1 MGLSLASPPPLFSSI
16 EKNSRIK
23 MACEPLEQQDG
34 FFSGEVSFVSKKN
47 FPSTELESR
56 EHETRLS
63 KLCSRGHW
71 RPAEDAELKKLV
83 ALYGP
88 QNWNLIAEKLE
99 GRSGKSCRL
108 RWYNQLDPRIN
119 RNAFTKEEEQRLLSA
134 HKCYGNKWAL
144 IARLFPWRTDNAVK
158 NHWHVIMARRQR
170 VKSDAYRRRKQSN
183 SSCIKSSCISGST
196 ITSNKDE
203 FVAACTDLS
212 LSSSFTST
220 SFHQYSYK
228 NPIEYLIG
236 SDGKLV
242 AGRTDHSDNS
252 DPEFESS
259 LTEPM
264 INQNINNFFLKNTDH
279 KKKKI
284 KLPFIDFLGVGAK

>member
-1 MGLSLASPPPLFSSI
+1 MGLPLASPPPLFSSI
-16 EKNSRIK
+16 EKNVRAK
-23 MACEPLEQQDG
+23 MTGVPLEQQDG

-47 FPSTELESR
+47 LHSTELESR

-63 KLCSRGHW
+63 KLCTRGHW
-71 RPAEDAELKKLV
+71 RPAEDAELKKL
-83 ALYGP
+83 
-88 QNWNLIAEKLE
+88 LE

-170 VKSDAYRRRKQSN
+170 EKSDAYRRRKQSN
-183 SSCIKSSCISGST
+183 SSISGST

-220 SFHQYSYK
+220 SFHQYSIRTQL
-228 NPIEYLIG
+228 NISLVCSPIIS

-259 LTEPM
+259 LTESM
-264 INQNINNFFLKNTDH
+264 INQNINNFFLKKTDH
-279 KKKKI
+279 KKEKI

>member
-16 EKNSRIK
+16 EKNGRIK
-23 MACEPLEQQDG
+23 MTGVPLEQQDG
-34 FFSGEVSFVSKKN
+34 FFSGDVSFVSKKN
-47 FPSTELESR
+47 FHCMELESR

-144 IARLFPWRTDNAVK
+144 IARLFHWRTDNAVK

-170 VKSDAYRRRKQSN
+170 EKSEAYRRRKQSN
-183 SSCIKSSCISGST
+183 SCCIRNSCISGST
-196 ITSNKDE
+196 ITSNKEE

-212 LSSSFTST
+212 LSSSSTGT
-220 SFHQYSYK
+220 SFQQYSYK
-228 NPIEYLIG
+228 NPIEFLA
-236 SDGKLV
+236 SDGNLV

-259 LTEPM
+259 LTESM
-264 INQNINNFFLKNTDH
+264 INQNINNFFLKKTDH
-279 KKKKI
+279 KKEKI
-284 KLPFIDFLGVGAK
+284 MLPFIDFLGVGAK